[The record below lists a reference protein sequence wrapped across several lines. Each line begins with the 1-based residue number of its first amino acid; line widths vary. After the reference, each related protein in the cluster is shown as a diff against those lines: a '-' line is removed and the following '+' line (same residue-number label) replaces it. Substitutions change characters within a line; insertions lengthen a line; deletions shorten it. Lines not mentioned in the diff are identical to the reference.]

1 MNDFEREAEPRL
13 RENGYLTF
21 NQIEMVSIQQDCAEF
36 RMKVRPEN
44 RNPYGQLHGGAIYT
58 LADNATGVAAHTDG
72 RVYVTQ
78 TSALHFI
85 HNLADGYV
93 RAKACVRHRG
103 RSTCLTAVDIVAEEG
118 GKLIAT
124 GEFTFFCVDMSI
136 LAQKKPKEWQTAQP
150 GLESGSTD

>member
-1 MNDFEREAEPRL
+1 MNEFEREAAPRL
-13 RENGYLTF
+13 ERNGYLQF
-21 NQIEMVSIQQDCAEF
+21 NQIEMVSMERDRAEF

-58 LADNATGVAAHTDG
+58 LADNATGAAAHTDG
-72 RVYVTQ
+72 RYYVTQ

-93 RAKACVRHRG
+93 KAEAHVRHRG
-103 RSTCLTAVDIVAEEG
+103 RSTCLTAVDIVAEEN

-124 GEFTFFCVDMSI
+124 GEFTFFCVDMG
-136 LAQKKPKEWQTAQP
+136 LMEQKRPKDEAGENSEVLKT
-150 GLESGSTD
+150 EN